1 MDANVTEILAAYTS
15 PAQRKNMNARLVR
28 ILFHESV
35 EEASNRLPLNATLSQ
50 LMELKEDDV
59 VSACARLPSVP
70 EGDSSS

>member
-1 MDANVTEILAAYTS
+1 MDANVAEILTAYTS

>member
-1 MDANVTEILAAYTS
+1 
-15 PAQRKNMNARLVR
+15 MNARLAR

-50 LMELKEDDV
+50 LMELKEDDI